1 MNHVFLWTFIFP
13 FLISAYFAIFFPLVA
28 KGFSSLWSD
37 MYPEDLLMLDH
48 VKLFDY
54 ILITKDAVIR
64 IQRVDHRSLKVVLV
78 DRRSLII

>member
-1 MNHVFLWTFIFP
+1 
-13 FLISAYFAIFFPLVA
+13 
-28 KGFSSLWSD
+28 